1 VTMLDSAS
9 MRVELTRLEREGRDL
24 MTLMNRLGVTK
35 ELLRQYEAID
45 TQIIGLRMRLVEHL
59 RKLVK

>member
-1 VTMLDSAS
+1 MLESAS

-35 ELLRQYEAID
+35 DLLRQYEAID